1 MDKLALQ
8 TMQHLSDRELLSL
21 NIMDDQAVSKTLFN
35 RYYNKIFSFS
45 NYLLKNSEIAKEI
58 CMDVMLKLFEKNN
71 SISLEDGQNLKPY
84 LFRATKNAVLNHLRS
99 VKIFTSSID
108 DNPSIHG
115 LCDDSLTDA
124 AMDLKELEAKI
135 SYVVNKLP
143 EQRKKIFILSRE
155 EELTYAEI
163 AERLN
168 ISVHTVRNQM
178 AASLQFLRK
187 EFQGVNS
194 LYLLFLISF

>member
-1 MDKLALQ
+1 
-8 TMQHLSDRELLSL
+8 MQHLSDRELLSL
-21 NIMDDQAVSKTLFN
+21 NIMENNAVSNALFN
-35 RYYNKIFSFS
+35 RYYNKIYSFS
-45 NYLLKNSEIAKEI
+45 NYLLKNPEIAKEI
-58 CMDVMLKLFEKNN
+58 SMDVMLKLFEKYS
-71 SISLEDGQNLKPY
+71 SINLEDGQNLKPY

-115 LCDDSLTDA
+115 LCDDVLTDSA
-124 AMDLKELEAKI
+124 IDIKELEAKI
-135 SYVVNKLP
+135 SKVVNKLP

-163 AERLN
+163 ADRLN

-187 EFQGVNS
+187 ELQGVNS

>member
-1 MDKLALQ
+1 
-8 TMQHLSDRELLSL
+8 MQHLSDRELLSL
-21 NIMDDQAVSKTLFN
+21 NIMENNAVSNALFN
-35 RYYNKIFSFS
+35 RYYNKIYSFS

-58 CMDVMLKLFEKNN
+58 SMDVTLKLFEKNS

-115 LCDDSLTDA
+115 LCDDVLTDSA
-124 AMDLKELEAKI
+124 IDIKELEAKI
-135 SYVVNKLP
+135 SKVVNKLP

-163 AERLN
+163 ADRLN

-187 EFQGVNS
+187 ELQGVNS

>member
-1 MDKLALQ
+1 
-8 TMQHLSDRELLSL
+8 MQHLSDRELLSL
-21 NIMDDQAVSKTLFN
+21 NIMENNAVSNALFN
-35 RYYNKIFSFS
+35 RYYNKIYSFS

-58 CMDVMLKLFEKNN
+58 SMDVMLKLFEKNS

-115 LCDDSLTDA
+115 LCDDVLTDSA
-124 AMDLKELEAKI
+124 IDIKELEAKI
-135 SYVVNKLP
+135 SKVVNKLP

-163 AERLN
+163 ADRLN

-187 EFQGVNS
+187 ELQGVNS

>member
-1 MDKLALQ
+1 
-8 TMQHLSDRELLSL
+8 
-21 NIMDDQAVSKTLFN
+21 MDDQAVSKTLFN

-58 CMDVMLKLFEKNN
+58 SMDVMLKLFEKNN

-187 EFQGVNS
+187 ELQGVNS